1 VSGKPGLI
9 LVTRQEPEAS
19 ATVARLAARGRE
31 GLAVP
36 LLTIEAVPAR
46 LPPARAVQAVIL
58 GSINAVR
65 HLPKRFRAMPLLAVG
80 DATAEAARAAGF
92 AHVESAA
99 GDARDLAALASARL
113 DPAGLPLLLA
123 TARGA
128 GRPLAADL
136 RARGFRVLRRV
147 TYRTKPQP
155 VLPPAA
161 AEALAEGLVGHVLF
175 FSASPVRVFGRVARA
190 RRLTHT
196 LPGVTALTIS
206 PAASAIAAPLGFGA
220 VLTAARPDQ
229 DSLLALLDGRAAR
242 GTVRKRGPGLRTRS
256 APREAASRA
265 SPAFPPRAPGPRNA
279 SPTSGSPRT

>member
-1 VSGKPGLI
+1 MSGARGLV
-9 LVTRQEPEAS
+9 LVTRQEPDAS
-19 ATVARLAARGRE
+19 ATVARLATLGWQ
-31 GLAVP
+31 GVAVP
-36 LLTIEAVPAR
+36 LLTIEAVPAT
-46 LPPARAVQAVIL
+46 LPPAGAVQAVIV

-65 HLPKRFRAMPLLAVG
+65 HLPKRFRARPLLAVG

-92 AHVESAA
+92 AQVVSAA

-147 TYRTKPQP
+147 TYRTRPLP
-155 VLPPAA
+155 VLPAEA
-161 AEALAEGLVGHVLF
+161 AEALAAGRVGHVLF

-190 RRLTHT
+190 LRLTHT
-196 LPGVTALTIS
+196 LGGVTALTIS
-206 PAASAIAAPLGFGA
+206 ETASAIAAPLGFGA

-229 DSLLALLDGRAAR
+229 ESLLALLGGGDSAGQAPGRGMR
-242 GTVRKRGPGLRTRS
+242 RRGP
-256 APREAASRA
+256 A
-265 SPAFPPRAPGPRNA
+265 
-279 SPTSGSPRT
+279 